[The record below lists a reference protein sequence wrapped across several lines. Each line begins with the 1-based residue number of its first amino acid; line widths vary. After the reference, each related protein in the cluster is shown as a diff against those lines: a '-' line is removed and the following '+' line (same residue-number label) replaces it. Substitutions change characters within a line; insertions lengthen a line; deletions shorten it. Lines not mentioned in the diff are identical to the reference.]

1 MTPLKM
7 LIFNIFLLGD
17 EDNGNLLNS
26 IGISNSIVLFEM
38 RSIVQIVKDVL
49 DGSCMREQLPLSEI
63 DEQMGMNLP
72 YLFSYE
78 FP

>member
-1 MTPLKM
+1 MASLEM

-17 EDNGNLLNS
+17 ENHGNLLNS

-49 DGSCMREQLPLSEI
+49 DGSCMREEIPLSEI